1 VVKSSFNRLQIKM
14 KYRDFSDTGW
24 KTSEIGLGC
33 WAIGSE
39 WGEVSPKDA
48 REVLKTSLD
57 NGVNFF
63 DTADVYGDGRS
74 EKFVGE
80 LINSTSEKIFVATKS
95 GRRLNPH
102 TPEGYNFKNIEKFID
117 RSLINLRVDCIDL
130 LQLHCP
136 PSEICPKKETYEMMD
151 EFAKLG
157 KIANYGVSV
166 EKVSEAMD
174 AIQFPNVKS
183 IQIIFNIFRQK
194 PAEIFFKEAAKRD
207 VGIIARVP
215 LASGLLT
222 GKMNLRSKFPSNDHR
237 NYNINGDA
245 FDVGETFSGVGF
257 KTGLEAVERLKSLIP
272 DNYSLAD
279 LALKWILM
287 HDEVSVVI
295 PGAKNKSQ
303 ALMNL
308 KASDLKEISSL
319 LPAIN
324 AVYDDLIKAD
334 IHSRW

>member
-1 VVKSSFNRLQIKM
+1 MQ
-14 KYRDFSDTGW
+14 YRDFSNTGW
-24 KTSEIGLGC
+24 KVSEIGLGC

-39 WGEVSPKDA
+39 WGDVTATDA
-48 REVLKTSLD
+48 REVLKASSD

-80 LINSTSEKIFVATKS
+80 LIKSTSEKIFVATKA

-102 TPEGYNFKNIEKFID
+102 TPEGYNLKNIEKFID
-117 RSLINLRVDCIDL
+117 RSLTNLGVDCIDL

-151 EFAKLG
+151 ELVKLG

-174 AIQFPNVKS
+174 AIQFQNVKS

-194 PAEIFFKEAAKRD
+194 PAETFFKEAAKRD
-207 VGIIARVP
+207 VSIIARVP

-222 GKMNLRSKFPSNDHR
+222 GKMNQGSKFPQNDHR

-245 FDVGETFSGVGF
+245 FDVGETFSGVNF
-257 KTGLEAVERLKSLIP
+257 EKGLEAVEKLKGLIP

-295 PGAKNKSQ
+295 PGAKNESQ

-308 KASDLKEISSL
+308 KASDLDEISSL
-319 LPAIN
+319 LPSIN
-324 AVYDDLIKAD
+324 SIYDELIKSD
-334 IHSRW
+334 VHNRW

>member
-1 VVKSSFNRLQIKM
+1 M
-14 KYRDFSDTGW
+14 KFRNFSNLEW
-24 KTSEIGLGC
+24 QVSEIGLGC

-39 WGEVSPKDA
+39 WGDVSSEDA
-48 REVLKTSLD
+48 RNVLKTSLD

-74 EKFVGE
+74 EKFVGQ
-80 LINSTSEKIFVATKS
+80 LLNSTSERIYVATKS

-102 TPEGYNFKNIEKFID
+102 TAEGYNLKNIEDFID
-117 RSLINLRVDCIDL
+117 RSLINIGVDCIDL

-136 PSEICPKKETYEMMD
+136 PSEICSKKETYDMMD
-151 EFAKLG
+151 EIVKKG

-166 EKVSEAMD
+166 EKVSEAME
-174 AIQFPNVKS
+174 AIKYPNVKS

-194 PAEIFFKEAAKRD
+194 PLEVFFEEAAKNN
-207 VGIIARVP
+207 VAIIARVP

-222 GKMNLRSKFPSNDHR
+222 GKMNKYSSFPKNDHR

-245 FDVGETFSGVGF
+245 FDIGETFSGVNYER
-257 KTGLEAVERLKSLIP
+257 GLEVVEILKEIVP
-272 DNYSLAD
+272 DDFTLSD

-287 HDEVSVVI
+287 HEEVSVVI
-295 PGAKNKSQ
+295 PGAKNSEQVIKNTLS
-303 ALMNL
+303 
-308 KASDLKEISSL
+308 SSL
-319 LPAIN
+319 PNIN
-324 AVYDDLIKAD
+324 DLMEKIEGIYNSYLKNN

>member
-1 VVKSSFNRLQIKM
+1 MQ
-14 KYRDFSDTGW
+14 YRDFSNTGW
-24 KTSEIGLGC
+24 KVSEIGLGC

-39 WGEVSPKDA
+39 WGDVTATDA
-48 REVLKTSLD
+48 RGVLKTSLD

-80 LINSTSEKIFVATKS
+80 LIKSTSEKIFVATKA
-95 GRRLNPH
+95 GRRLSPH
-102 TPEGYNFKNIEKFID
+102 TPEGYNLKNIEKFIN
-117 RSLINLRVDCIDL
+117 RSLTNLGVDCIDL

-151 EFAKLG
+151 ELVKLG

-174 AIQFPNVKS
+174 VIQFPNVKS

-194 PAEIFFKEAAKRD
+194 PSEAFFKEAAKRG
-207 VGIIARVP
+207 VSIIARVP

-222 GKMNLRSKFPSNDHR
+222 GKMNQGSKFPQNDHR

-245 FDVGETFSGVGF
+245 FDVGETFSGVNF
-257 KTGLEAVERLKSLIP
+257 KKGLEAVEKLKDLIP

-308 KASDLKEISSL
+308 KASDLDEISSL
-319 LPAIN
+319 LPSIN
-324 AVYDDLIKAD
+324 SIYDELIKPD
-334 IHSRW
+334 VHSRW

>member
-1 VVKSSFNRLQIKM
+1 MQ
-14 KYRDFSDTGW
+14 YRKFSNLGW
-24 KTSEIGLGC
+24 EISEIGLGC

-39 WGEVSPKDA
+39 WGEVSEHDA
-48 REVLKTSLD
+48 RDVLKTSLD
-57 NGVNFF
+57 KGINFF

-74 EKFVGE
+74 EIFVGE
-80 LINSTSEKIFVATKS
+80 LIRSTSEKIFVTTKS

-102 TPEGYNFKNIEKFID
+102 TGDGYNLKNIEKFID
-117 RSLINLRVDCIDL
+117 RSLINLGIDCIDL

-136 PSEICPKKETYEMMD
+136 PTEICPKKETYEMMD
-151 EFAKLG
+151 EIVKKG
-157 KIANYGVSV
+157 KIAYYGVSV

-194 PAEIFFKEAAKRD
+194 PAETFFKNAAKRNI
-207 VGIIARVP
+207 GIIVRVP

-222 GKMNLRSKFPSNDHR
+222 GKMTQETTFPENDHR
-237 NYNINGDA
+237 NYNINGEA
-245 FDVGETFSGVGF
+245 FDVGETFSGVNF
-257 KTGLEAVERLKSLIP
+257 AKGLKAVEKLKDLLP
-272 DNYSLAD
+272 DNFSLTD

-303 ALMNL
+303 VQMNVQ
-308 KASDLKEISSL
+308 ASDLVDISFL
-319 LPAIN
+319 LSKIN
-324 AVYDDLIKAD
+324 SIYDELIKPD
-334 IHSRW
+334 VHNRW

>member
-1 VVKSSFNRLQIKM
+1 MQ
-14 KYRDFSDTGW
+14 YRDFSNTGW
-24 KTSEIGLGC
+24 KVSEIGLGC

-39 WGEVSPKDA
+39 WGDVTATDA
-48 REVLKTSLD
+48 REVLKASLD

-80 LINSTSEKIFVATKS
+80 LIKSTSEKIFVATKA

-102 TPEGYNFKNIEKFID
+102 TPERYNLKNIEKFIN
-117 RSLINLRVDCIDL
+117 RSLTNLGVDCIDL

-151 EFAKLG
+151 ELVKLG

-174 AIQFPNVKS
+174 AIQFQNVKS

-194 PAEIFFKEAAKRD
+194 PAETFFKEAAKRD
-207 VGIIARVP
+207 VSIIARVP

-222 GKMNLRSKFPSNDHR
+222 GKMNQGSKFPQNDHR

-245 FDVGETFSGVGF
+245 FDVGETFSGVNF
-257 KTGLEAVERLKSLIP
+257 EKGLEAVEKLKGLIP

-295 PGAKNKSQ
+295 PGAKNESQ

-308 KASDLKEISSL
+308 KASDLDEISSL
-319 LPAIN
+319 LPSIN
-324 AVYDDLIKAD
+324 SIYDELIKPD
-334 IHSRW
+334 VHNRW